1 MKCVPRG
8 SPIFGG
14 GRHEDLIVAGV
25 GPIVRDAAASAVFYR
40 DARGLPLEGDDY
52 LHTDRLEGGTKHF
65 GLRPLA
71 DAARLCF
78 ETDRWPND
86 IPIPQAVIE
95 FEVDVVAQAAAEM
108 ERRGYRLL
116 TGVKT
121 EPWGQVV
128 ARLLSP
134 EGLLLGLT
142 STPWMRGQ

>member
-1 MKCVPRG
+1 MKVL
-8 SPIFGG
+8 F
-14 GRHEDLIVAGV
+14 VAGLA
-25 GPIVRDAAASAVFYR
+25 PIVKDAAASAKFYR
-40 DARGLPLEGDDY
+40 DALGLPLEGDDY
-52 LHTDRLEGGTKHF
+52 LHTDRLEGTKHF

-71 DAARLCF
+71 APARSCF
-78 ETDRWPND
+78 ETDRWPD
-86 IPIPQAVIE
+86 DVPIPQAVIE
-95 FEVDVVAQAAAEM
+95 FEVDDVAQAAAEM

-142 STPWMRGQ
+142 YTPWMRGQ

>member
-1 MKCVPRG
+1 MKVL
-8 SPIFGG
+8 F
-14 GRHEDLIVAGV
+14 VAGLA
-25 GPIVRDAAASAVFYR
+25 PIVKDTAASAAFYR
-40 DARGLPLEGDDY
+40 DAMGLPLEGDDY
-52 LHTDRLEGGTKHF
+52 LHTDRLEGTKHF
-65 GLRPLA
+65 GLWPLA
-71 DAARLCF
+71 DAARSCF
-78 ETDRWPND
+78 ETDRWPD
-86 IPIPQAVIE
+86 DVPIPQAVIE
-95 FEVDVVAQAAAEM
+95 FEVDDVAQAAAEM

>member
-1 MKCVPRG
+1 MKVL
-8 SPIFGG
+8 F
-14 GRHEDLIVAGV
+14 VAGV
-25 GPIVRDAAASAVFYR
+25 APIVKDTAASAAFYR
-40 DARGLPLEGDDY
+40 DAMGLPLEGDDY
-52 LHTDRLEGGTKHF
+52 LHTDRLEGTKHF
-65 GLRPLA
+65 GLWPLA
-71 DAARLCF
+71 DAARSCF
-78 ETDRWPND
+78 ETDRWPD
-86 IPIPQAVIE
+86 DVPIPQAVIE
-95 FEVDVVAQAAAEM
+95 FEVDDVAQAAAEM